1 MWSRFYWA
9 RKEEGGRR
17 PDGIVVLFTWPFS
30 RERQLTPYVD
40 LYSSLGWDCLVC
52 HADFLTQFS
61 SEKATEIAFG
71 IVGELI
77 KEVKNRPLPIVLA
90 AFSAGSKVYFYK
102 VLQLIQ
108 GKFAG
113 QINQDDYLLL
123 RECIYGQIY
132 DSSPVD
138 ITNDLNLQFVVHP
151 SVLKMPYCSVVMS
164 WMAKAFSSGF
174 DALFLNSSEAQ
185 RTEYWQTLYS
195 SISMG
200 PFIILCS
207 EDDKLVPYQTLES
220 FAQRLQE
227 LGADVNLIKWSSSP
241 HVDHY
246 RHHKSEYKAAV
257 SALLTKSSLIF
268 TNMQLKKAADCKIPE
283 SVCYLQDAAFNSN
296 ESLLRV
302 AIGPSDHFYLPSSK
316 EFTETKAGSSSN
328 DEQKPELFHLPS
340 IKPQGVL
347 SQVLFDVC
355 VPKNIEGW
363 DIKPVFSLNKNRA
376 FSSVR
381 RHIGRSR
388 L

>member
-1 MWSRFYWA
+1 MWTKFYWA
-9 RKEEGGRR
+9 RKEKGERR
-17 PDGIVVLFTWPFS
+17 PDGIAVLFAWIFS
-30 RERQLTPYVD
+30 QERQLKPYVD

-52 HADFLTQFS
+52 HADFLTQFF

-77 KEVKNRPLPIVLA
+77 KEVKNRPLPIVLV
-90 AFSAGSKVYFYK
+90 AFSAGSKVCFYK
-102 VLQLIQ
+102 VLQLVQ

-113 QINQDDYLLL
+113 QINQDDYLLM

-132 DSSPVD
+132 DSCPIDV
-138 ITNDLNLQFVVHP
+138 TNDLGHQFVVHP
-151 SVLKMPYCSVVMS
+151 SVLKMPYCSIVVS
-164 WMAKAFSSGF
+164 WMAKAFLSGF

-195 SISMG
+195 STSMG

-220 FAQRLQE
+220 FAQHLQE

-268 TNMQLKKAADCKIPE
+268 TNSQLKKAADCKIPK
-283 SVCYLQDAAFNSN
+283 SVCYLQDVAFNSN
-296 ESLLRV
+296 ESLVRV
-302 AIGPSDHFYLPSSK
+302 ATGPSDHFYLPSSK
-316 EFTETKAGSSSN
+316 EFTETKTSGSSI

-363 DIKPVFSLNKNRA
+363 DIKPVSSLNKNRSI
-376 FSSVR
+376 SSVR
-381 RHIGRSR
+381 RRIRRSR